1 MFAVMSL
8 PCVEVGVPIES
19 LVKVIRLN
27 GPGFNP
33 VNVTRMSRNGAT
45 TVHLVGASLLAKAAA
60 HPTSSSPDTAL
71 SRAGSLPRSIIYIRQ
86 SIFGNEAFMTKV
98 R

>member
-1 MFAVMSL
+1 MVMSL

-33 VNVTRMSRNGAT
+33 VNVTRMSRNGAEQKGQARRRISC
-45 TVHLVGASLLAKAAA
+45 HPESLWELACQRWGRHI
-60 HPTSSSPDTAL
+60 HPLD
-71 SRAGSLPRSIIYIRQ
+71 
-86 SIFGNEAFMTKV
+86 
-98 R
+98 